1 MSEFNISHVSSY
13 DRRAL
18 NEIDLLLEQEGLKR
32 EKNLDYTCAM
42 YDENYHVIA
51 TGSCFHNT
59 LRCFAVSSSHQ
70 GEGLLNEILSHLIEI
85 QFQRGNTHF
94 FLYTKLSSAKFFSS
108 LGFYEIARVD
118 DSLVFMENRRNGF
131 ETYLSHLKTE
141 QRISFPMK
149 QKKGGTQAAIVMNA
163 NPFTLGHLSLIET
176 AVKNY
181 DTLHLFLV
189 SEEASI
195 LPFSIRKELVLSG
208 ISHIPNIIC
217 HDSGPYLISH
227 ATFPSYFL
235 KDEASVISNHARL
248 DLAVFLKLAKT
259 LNLSARYIGEEP
271 TSLVTGI
278 YNQTMITEL
287 PKSGIQCFVIPRKKN
302 GDTPISA
309 STARM
314 AIHDGDF
321 ALLKQLVPKTTYDYF
336 TSARAV
342 PILEKIRQS
351 DSLIHY

>member
-1 MSEFNISHVSSY
+1 MSEFNISRVSSC

-18 NEIDLLLEQEGLKR
+18 DEIDLLLEQEGLKR
-32 EKNLDYTCAM
+32 EKNLDYICAM

-59 LRCFAVSSSHQ
+59 LRCFAVSSNHQ

-94 FLYTKLSSAKFFSS
+94 FLYAKLSSARFFSS

-118 DSLVFMENRRNGF
+118 NSLVFMENRRNGF
-131 ETYLSHLKTE
+131 ETYLSHLKT
-141 QRISFPMK
+141 
-149 QKKGGTQAAIVMNA
+149 QKKDGTQAAIVMNA
-163 NPFTLGHLSLIET
+163 NPFTLGHLFLIET
-176 AVKNY
+176 AVKNC

-208 ISHIPNIIC
+208 ISHLSNIVC

-248 DLAVFLKLAKT
+248 DLAVFLKLAKA
-259 LNLSARYIGEEP
+259 LNLSARYVGEEP

-287 PKSGIQCFVIPRKKN
+287 PKSGIQCFVVPRKKN
-302 GDTPISA
+302 GDTPISNV
-309 STARM
+309 
-314 AIHDGDF
+314 I
-321 ALLKQLVPKTTYDYF
+321 
-336 TSARAV
+336 
-342 PILEKIRQS
+342 
-351 DSLIHY
+351 